1 MDRRTENKG
10 DGPGPGPSSGF
21 NAPLWIV
28 LGTFALA
35 ALFYRPTS
43 LEIAGLWEDTI
54 KRRYTHGWLVLAVTL
69 WLIWRDRWYLGSLK
83 LTPPLGGW
91 VLVALGSLGWLVGY
105 YAGVQAVTTLSLPLL
120 VLATIWA
127 AGGFA
132 LAKRVAF
139 PVLLLYFALPVWE
152 LVNPVLQWLT
162 AVANLWL
169 AELFGIPVVMTELV
183 IHIPEGSFEI
193 AGGCSGLHFFIVAL
207 YIATV
212 QGELDRDDMP
222 SRLKLLL
229 LAGSLAVVTNWL
241 RVFIIILAG
250 HLTNM
255 QHFLVK
261 VDHYYFGWVLFA
273 FTLVFYF
280 WVSKRIER
288 RDETVPAAP
297 VRAPVSGT
305 PVRLGVALAIAGLAL
320 GPLWSM
326 VRAME
331 RAPAEGQ
338 LAPPAVAGWTGP
350 GQYDGWWRPVFA
362 NADEEF
368 QVAYQDGSG
377 TEVALYRAAYHS
389 QRQGKELIGHSNSVM
404 GERQQGQ
411 SLGSRRVSAGTA
423 NVEVSETMATGW
435 DSHGILVWSVYALD
449 GHPDRMGLMSR
460 LEYGLKSL
468 LKSPTASVVAIAAGC
483 EMDCES
489 ARATLESFAAEALP
503 ALLPGIERDRTVAA
517 N

>member
-1 MDRRTENKG
+1 M
-10 DGPGPGPSSGF
+10 
-21 NAPLWIV
+21 
-28 LGTFALA
+28 
-35 ALFYRPTS
+35 
-43 LEIAGLWEDTI
+43 
-54 KRRYTHGWLVLAVTL
+54 
-69 WLIWRDRWYLGSLK
+69 
-83 LTPPLGGW
+83 GGW

-105 YAGVQAVTTLSLPLL
+105 YAGVQAVTTLSLPML

-127 AGGFA
+127 AGGWRWRR
-132 LAKRVAF
+132 RVAF

-288 RDETVPAAP
+288 RDETVPAAAQS
-297 VRAPVSGT
+297 RAPVSGNR
-305 PVRLGVALAIAGLAL
+305 VRWGVALAAAGLAL
-320 GPLWSM
+320 GPAWSI

-331 RAPAEGQ
+331 RAPAEGS
-338 LAPPAVAGWTGP
+338 LAPPVVAGWAGP
-350 GQYDGWWRPVFA
+350 VRSDAWWHPVFA
-362 NADEEF
+362 DADEEF
-368 QVAYQDGSG
+368 QVGYRNASG
-377 TEVALYRAAYHS
+377 A
-389 QRQGKELIGHSNSVM
+389 
-404 GERQQGQ
+404 
-411 SLGSRRVSAGTA
+411 
-423 NVEVSETMATGW
+423 EVS
-435 DSHGILVWSVYALD
+435 LYAL
-449 GHPDRMGLMSR
+449 
-460 LEYGLKSL
+460 
-468 LKSPTASVVAIAAGC
+468 PTTRSGR
-483 EMDCES
+483 
-489 ARATLESFAAEALP
+489 AR
-503 ALLPGIERDRTVAA
+503 